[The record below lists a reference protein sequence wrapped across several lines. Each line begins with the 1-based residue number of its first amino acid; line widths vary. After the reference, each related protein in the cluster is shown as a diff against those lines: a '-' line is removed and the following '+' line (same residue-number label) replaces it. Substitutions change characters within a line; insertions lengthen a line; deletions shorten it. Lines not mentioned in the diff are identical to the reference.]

1 MEWSLLRLLKNYST
15 ARQQKVVLYRQ
26 TLSWLNVTAG
36 VPQGSVL
43 GPLFYVIYINNLP
56 DEIRSS
62 CKIFA
67 DDTSLFSKIENKR
80 YSNIQLDKDLET
92 ISK

>member
-1 MEWSLLRLLKNYST
+1 MESFEIIKNYST